1 VTCDTIARM
10 NITFTDGPADM
21 VTWIASDPG
30 FMQRAS
36 HALVVDGRTWLV
48 DPVDAPPLRDRLGT
62 LPPVAGVVQ
71 LLDRH
76 GRDCASMAD
85 AFDVPLHVTPRDPI
99 AGVPFRVLVVRDGR
113 GWHES
118 ALWWDDRS
126 ALVVAEAVG
135 TPPYF
140 RSRPGQVIGPHPMM
154 RISPPHVLRGFPA
167 QHVLMGHGHPVH
179 APGAGALVDDALA
192 HARGTTPR
200 WLLSLATG
208 SVRRADARSPIVT
221 R

>member
-1 VTCDTIARM
+1 MDIH
-10 NITFTDGPADM
+10 FTDGPDDM

-36 HALVVDGRTWLV
+36 HALVVDGGTWLV
-48 DPVDAPPLRDRLGT
+48 DPVDHPDLRARLAAM
-62 LPPVAGVVQ
+62 PPVAGVLQ

-76 GRDCASMAD
+76 GRDCAAMAAD
-85 AFDVPLHVTPRDPI
+85 LGVPLMVTPKAAVP
-99 AGVPFRVLVVRDGR
+99 GVPFDVIVVRDAR

-118 ALWWDDRS
+118 ALWWAGRE

-140 RSRPGQVIGPHPMM
+140 RSRPDQVIGPHPFM
-154 RISPPHVLRGFPA
+154 RLRPPRVLEGHPA
-167 QHVLMGHGHPVH
+167 RHVLMGHGHPVH
-179 APGAGALVDDALA
+179 RDDAGALVDSAIA

-208 SVRRADARSPIVT
+208 SVRRYDRRSPIVT
-221 R
+221 G

>member
-1 VTCDTIARM
+1 MRRDEGEEGHFHHLMRLSGGFNSTEPRCHARKRHR
-10 NITFTDGPADM
+10 DH
-21 VTWIASDPG
+21 
-30 FMQRAS
+30 QRVKRQMAKMRG
-36 HALVVDGRTWLV
+36 AAQEGRF
-48 DPVDAPPLRDRLGT
+48 G
-62 LPPVAGVVQ
+62 
-71 LLDRH
+71 
-76 GRDCASMAD
+76 
-85 AFDVPLHVTPRDPI
+85 
-99 AGVPFRVLVVRDGR
+99 DGR